1 MLPSDGGAL
10 RLPLMRPLHG
20 SSAAPIAG
28 SAMVGIL
35 TASQARVVGSFGE
48 FTNNGPEF
56 VLVNYVIGIA
66 ILSIIVI
73 SRASLRRS
81 VAALPSL
88 LRTRELRWYQCL
100 GGILGSWLVLSSALC
115 VPRLGLSLFVVSLI
129 CGLITAG
136 VVVDALG
143 LGPAGRKPPT
153 LPRIL
158 GALIALSAVALE
170 VAPELLTNG
179 WSAATPFYSLLAFS
193 AGCGVAVQ
201 QALNGRVARATGEP
215 LASGWL
221 NFVTGAVAL
230 AIVTLLLA
238 ATSIT
243 PLEPVHDMPWWA
255 VTPGFLG
262 AAFVTLAAWSVG
274 AIGVLRLGL
283 LSVAGQILTALA
295 FDLANPMVSL
305 AMDSRT
311 AISCALALLA
321 AYVSSRAPKSHQ
333 LVQR

>member
-1 MLPSDGGAL
+1 MRTTSPAL
-10 RLPLMRPLHG
+10 
-20 SSAAPIAG
+20 AAPIAG
-28 SAMVGIL
+28 AAMVGIL

-56 VLVNYVIGIA
+56 VLVNYVIGVA
-66 ILSIIVI
+66 VLSIIVM

-88 LRTRELRWYQCL
+88 LRTGELRWYQCL
-100 GGILGSWLVLSSALC
+100 GGILGSWLVVSSSLC

-129 CGLITAG
+129 SGLITAG
-136 VVVDALG
+136 VIVDALG

-158 GALIALSAVALE
+158 GAVIALSAVALE
-170 VAPELLTNG
+170 VAPDLLTSG
-179 WSAATPFYSLLAFS
+179 LTAATPFYSLLAFS

-201 QALNGRVARATGEP
+201 QAINGRVARATGEP

-230 AIVTLLLA
+230 LIVTLLLA

-243 PLEPVHDMPWWA
+243 PLEPVQNMPWWA
-255 VTPGFLG
+255 ATPGFLG
-262 AAFVTLAAWSVG
+262 AAFVSLAAWSVG

-283 LSVAGQILTALA
+283 LSVAGQIFTAFA
-295 FDLANPMVSL
+295 FDLANPMVGL

-321 AYVSSRAPKSHQ
+321 AYVSSRTTKSHQ
-333 LVQR
+333 PVQHS